1 MGSDSGDFI
10 TAGYFD
16 RPRWNGTF
24 QEYRYKI
31 VGEDTD
37 GNRLAVVFSID
48 ERFPELV
55 MITCGRW

>member
-1 MGSDSGDFI
+1 MIYHGRI
-10 TAGYFD
+10 FD